1 MKIQSA
7 ASISGA
13 QATVCAQDWRL
24 KWGLVSG
31 LRAQPAVATTPSEKD
46 RVSSELKAA
55 VHACCRICRT
65 ACWERGN
72 PHISIDKRHRS
83 LRCFSKWNE
92 MVGSSFLLYDLYLS
106 HALLHR

>member
-31 LRAQPAVATTPSEKD
+31 LRAQLAVATTPSEKD
-46 RVSSELKAA
+46 HVSSELK
-55 VHACCRICRT
+55 ACCRICRT

-72 PHISIDKRHRS
+72 PHISTD
-83 LRCFSKWNE
+83 
-92 MVGSSFLLYDLYLS
+92 
-106 HALLHR
+106 